1 MLKRFTILA
10 SCLFAVAQTASS
22 QVMYDTFDDVRN
34 VTYGLDVPFP
44 DQLQNGI
51 GGTVWPGW
59 HGTFIQY
66 IENPGANGVNSSDM
80 CAQYTRNAS
89 ETYDVILINCGELAD
104 LSGHL
109 SGANQMTM
117 DVFAPVPGI
126 TIQISLQNELLA
138 LGGYP
143 QGRHSEYQAVTTTG
157 GQWETL
163 TFTLTG
169 QPWIDPSNSGWWPDA
184 NTANNDVN
192 QMVLLF
198 NPGVNINENYYFD
211 NLSGPARVNEACAE
225 VNTDSEMLMDADC
238 ENDRFD
244 VEYKDGRL
252 SIFPNPDQ
260 VIGGNVL
267 EYARNGGATD
277 DVIVGDFNGALNILP
292 LTTLS
297 FDFYDPNAPTNIV
310 FSIQDNF
317 GLELGLFNL
326 ASTASNTWE
335 TLTMDLA
342 ALTGLPNATN
352 FVLLIA
358 PGEPLAETFYI
369 DNLKLV
375 TEVSVTEKSD
385 FTFNAYPNPATT
397 AMQVTWDTAGSVEYL
412 EVIDLSGRIV
422 QTQATQGLNSAVV
435 EGLASGVYV
444 LRLTAGDKVAHKQVV
459 FGATMK

>member
-1 MLKRFTILA
+1 M
-10 SCLFAVAQTASS
+10 
-22 QVMYDTFDDVRN
+22 
-34 VTYGLDVPFP
+34 
-44 DQLQNGI
+44 
-51 GGTVWPGW
+51 
-59 HGTFIQY
+59 
-66 IENPGANGVNSSDM
+66 
-80 CAQYTRNAS
+80 
-89 ETYDVILINCGELAD
+89 
-104 LSGHL
+104 
-109 SGANQMTM
+109 
-117 DVFAPVPGI
+117 
-126 TIQISLQNELLA
+126 
-138 LGGYP
+138 
-143 QGRHSEYQAVTTTG
+143 
-157 GQWETL
+157 
-163 TFTLTG
+163 
-169 QPWIDPSNSGWWPDA
+169 
-184 NTANNDVN
+184 
-192 QMVLLF
+192 
-198 NPGVNINENYYFD
+198 
-211 NLSGPARVNEACAE
+211 
-225 VNTDSEMLMDADC
+225 
-238 ENDRFD
+238 
-244 VEYKDGRL
+244 
-252 SIFPNPDQ
+252 
-260 VIGGNVL
+260 

-277 DVIVGDFNGALNILP
+277 YVIVGDFNGALNILP

-352 FVLLIA
+352 FVLLIT

-385 FTFNAYPNPATT
+385 FTFNAFPNPATT
-397 AMQVTWDTAGSVEYL
+397 AMQVTWDAAGSVEYL

>member
-1 MLKRFTILA
+1 
-10 SCLFAVAQTASS
+10 
-22 QVMYDTFDDVRN
+22 MYDTFDDVRN
-34 VTYGLDVPFP
+34 VTYGLNVPFP

-51 GGTVWPGW
+51 GGTIWPGW
-59 HGTFIQY
+59 HGTFLQY

-89 ETYDVILINCGELAD
+89 ETYDVILINCGDLAD

-126 TIQISLQNELLA
+126 TIQISLQNNLLS

-163 TFTLTG
+163 TFSLTG
-169 QPWIDPSNSGWWPDA
+169 QPWMDPSNSGWWPDA
-184 NTANNDVN
+184 NTANNDVD

-211 NLSGPARVNEACAE
+211 NLSGPARVTEACTEA
-225 VNTDSEMLMDADC
+225 NTDLEMLMDADC

-252 SIFPNPDQ
+252 SIFPNPDLA
-260 VIGGNVL
+260 VGGNVL

-326 ASTASNTWE
+326 TSTASNTWE

-342 ALTGLPNATN
+342 AMTGLPNATN

-375 TEVSVTEKSD
+375 TEVSVSEESD
-385 FTFNAYPNPATT
+385 FTFNAFPNPATT
-397 AMQVTWDTAGSVEYL
+397 AMQVTWDASGAVEFL

-422 QTQATQGLNSAVV
+422 QTLSTKGLNSAIV

-459 FGATMK
+459 FGTTTN